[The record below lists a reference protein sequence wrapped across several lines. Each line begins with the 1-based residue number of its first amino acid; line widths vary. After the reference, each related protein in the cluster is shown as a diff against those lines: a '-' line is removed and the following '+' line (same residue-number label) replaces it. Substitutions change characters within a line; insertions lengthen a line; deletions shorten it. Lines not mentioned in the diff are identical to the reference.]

1 MIFVHGKS
9 STLLLDLSSSG
20 KRRPGTATKGSD
32 IPNRECNRTN
42 VLNRLVELI
51 RRTAALTKSHR
62 SAQRK
67 RLDIEWQAGVLKRGH
82 GWFPPDD

>member
-51 RRTAALTKSHR
+51 RRTAALTKS
-62 SAQRK
+62 QRK
-67 RLDIEWQAGVLKRGH
+67 RHDTEWQAGVLKRGH
-82 GWFPPDD
+82 GWFLPDD